1 MQVLDDAGGF
11 LVRIIAK
18 VENEAG
24 LHNID
29 EIVAEADG
37 VMVARGDLAMEVRVL
52 NTIDG
57 KPQGASHGIY
67 VDQPD

>member
-37 VMVARGDLAMEVRVL
+37 VMVARGDLAMEVTVL

-57 KPQGASHGIY
+57 KPQGASLWHIC
-67 VDQPD
+67 